1 MKHLAGWLYPAIVVC
16 GLYASA
22 ASAAGVGRPSAV
34 RGPVAAIPAPL
45 ADSAS
50 GGAAPVAIGPSD
62 CESATPAGDESAPG
76 QQAQTQVVGDP
87 AEAPRGP
94 GRPLGWRALLPGAL
108 R

>member
-16 GLYASA
+16 GLYASV

-76 QQAQTQVVGDP
+76 QEAQRRSWAIRLKP
-87 AEAPRGP
+87 PRGP